1 MMRMTKR
8 VLPAMAIGLLISGG
22 LYVYAGERR
31 PSMAQ
36 VPTGKILVA
45 TEHLIAN
52 TAVKATDFKVEAMP
66 LRYIPAGA
74 ISSPDVAVGRQV
86 KWDVVPGDL
95 LMEEKLAKPGEN
107 VMASLPNPHGERA
120 VTIKVD
126 EFVGVAGFV
135 QPSSIVDVIAT
146 WDEDR
151 SAHSKVILQNIKVLA
166 VAQDNQRPDDPKAKV
181 TSSVT
186 LAVTPA
192 EAEKIVLAT
201 ERGTI
206 RLAMRSAQET
216 VVVKTTG
223 ITPALLTG
231 LAPKPVPAKHVP
243 AKPISAPVV
252 QKKAAPVK
260 VVPEPEPMVIYRGT
274 QEDRVITQ

>member
-1 MMRMTKR
+1 MTRMTKR

-22 LYVYAGERR
+22 LYVYAGEKRASV
-31 PSMAQ
+31 PK
-36 VPTGKILVA
+36 VPTGMILVA
-45 TEHLIAN
+45 TEHLTAN
-52 TAVKATDFKVEAMP
+52 TPIKPTDFKVEAMP
-66 LRYIPAGA
+66 VRYIPAGA
-74 ISSPDVAVGRQV
+74 ISSPDVAVGRQL
-86 KWDVVPGDL
+86 KWDLVPGDFL
-95 LMEEKLAKPGEN
+95 LEEKLAKPGESA
-107 VMASLPNPHGERA
+107 VAALPIPQGKRA

-166 VAQDNQRPDDPKAKV
+166 VAQDMQRPDDPKAKV

-201 ERGTI
+201 ERGSI

-216 VVVKTTG
+216 VVVKTNG

-231 LAPKPVPAKHVP
+231 LAPKPVRVKPVP
-243 AKPISAPVV
+243 APVV
-252 QKKAAPVK
+252 QKKPAPVK
-260 VVPEPEPMVIYRGT
+260 VEPEPEPLVIYRGS